1 MRKMDYKAFIIALIG
16 LALGKILNRSFGNN
30 DMILVVMG
38 AASLL
43 LGGYYY
49 WKKEHQDCIVLMLVF
64 AISCFIPVTLGQYS
78 EDIRYLSLIGSVAFM
93 IMGINV
99 FVVWKSRRE
108 SDAGKKKFM
117 RIAAGINTVVLLCF
131 CGIALYAF

>member
-99 FVVWKSRRE
+99 FVVC
-108 SDAGKKKFM
+108 
-117 RIAAGINTVVLLCF
+117 NY
-131 CGIALYAF
+131 LYWYLDEIKIGCCTLHYVQQPICITNLV